1 MARGLARDGGYD
13 SHHLRLPG
21 ASHSPLPLPLTHT
34 LTLTL
39 ILIRTLTLTLALSAP
54 FCGFQNQC
62 IKMPKELR
70 HWEAYIDLKKVVDDF
85 LQSLPLVQM
94 LAHTSMRSRHWQ
106 QLMSLT
112 NKHLAVGSD
121 SFKLIHLLEADLLE
135 CREVRPDPSPNS

>member
-1 MARGLARDGGYD
+1 M
-13 SHHLRLPG
+13 
-21 ASHSPLPLPLTHT
+21 
-34 LTLTL
+34 
-39 ILIRTLTLTLALSAP
+39 
-54 FCGFQNQC
+54 
-62 IKMPKELR
+62 
-70 HWEAYIDLKKVVDDF
+70 DDF

-135 CREVRPDPSPNS
+135 VLTKLYGYAHGGGFQTKI

>member
-1 MARGLARDGGYD
+1 M
-13 SHHLRLPG
+13 
-21 ASHSPLPLPLTHT
+21 
-34 LTLTL
+34 
-39 ILIRTLTLTLALSAP
+39 
-54 FCGFQNQC
+54 
-62 IKMPKELR
+62 
-70 HWEAYIDLKKVVDDF
+70 DDF

-135 CREVRPDPSPNS
+135 VREPEPKPDPQLEPHPQPCPYPYPYPYP